1 MISPQALALAQELV
15 RMNTVSANS
24 NLELIHFVRDA
35 LRTLGVTSRLTFNA
49 DKTKANL
56 FATLGEGKPAGVI
69 LSGHTDTVPW
79 DGQDWTVDPLS
90 DPVRAT
96 AKDDDLFAVRRL
108 SLALWHAERRRLIS

>member
-1 MISPQALALAQELV
+1 MDLTTPVVKPRTLELARTLV

-56 FATLGEGKPAGVI
+56 FATLGEGKLAGVI

-79 DGQDWTVDPLS
+79 AGLDSRSPVRRGQDG
-90 DPVRAT
+90 
-96 AKDDDLFAVRRL
+96 RL
-108 SLALWHAERRRLIS
+108 